1 MKPDLSI
8 LRTPRPGARFFVPQ
22 GLAVGAERPLPTDSA
37 HHAARVLRL
46 TEGDPVAL
54 FDGTGGEYLG
64 VIARISRGDVVV
76 RATSFTDMEREPP
89 VSVTLVQGVSS
100 GDRMDYTIRKAV
112 ELGIGAIVPVFT
124 ERSVV
129 RLAGERADRRTAH
142 WRALAVAACEQC
154 GRNRVPDVAPPVPF
168 VHWLGELPP
177 PVAREARLTLSPGA
191 EHRLADLPRPEGP
204 ITLLAGPEGGLTAEE
219 SALAQSRGF
228 EAVRLGPRVLRTET
242 AALAA
247 LAAILTLWGD
257 FSTGRSVYFEE
268 QQDGPRYPQSI
279 SEKRATSDHAD

>member
-22 GLAVGAERPLPTDSA
+22 GLAVGAERPLPADAA

-46 TEGDPVAL
+46 AEGDPVAL

-64 VIARISRGDVVV
+64 VIARIARGDVVV
-76 RATSFTDMEREPP
+76 RATTFTDTEREPP
-89 VSVTLVQGVSS
+89 VSVALAQGVSS

-112 ELGIGAIVPVFT
+112 ELGIGTIVPVFT

-154 GRNRVPDVAPPVPF
+154 GRNRVPDVVPPVAF
-168 VHWLGELPP
+168 VHWLGELTP
-177 PVAREARLTLSPGA
+177 PVAGEARLTLSPGA
-191 EHRLADLPRPEGP
+191 EQRLADLPRPEGR

-257 FSTGRSVYFEE
+257 F
-268 QQDGPRYPQSI
+268 
-279 SEKRATSDHAD
+279 

>member
-8 LRTPRPGARFFVPQ
+8 LRTPRPGARFFVPA
-22 GLAVGAERPLPTDSA
+22 GLAIGAERPLPSDSA

-64 VIARISRGDVVV
+64 VIARIARGDVVV
-76 RATSFTDMEREPP
+76 RATVFADTEREPP
-89 VSVTLVQGVSS
+89 LSLILVQGVSS
-100 GDRMDYTIRKAV
+100 GDRMDYTLRKAV

-142 WRALAVAACEQC
+142 WQALAVAACEQC
-154 GRNRVPDVAPPVPF
+154 GRNRVPDVAPPVAF
-168 VHWLGELPP
+168 VQWLGALAPPAAGEL
-177 PVAREARLTLSPGA
+177 RLILSPGG
-191 EHRLADLPRPEGP
+191 EHRLADLRRPDGP
-204 ITLLAGPEGGLTAEE
+204 ITLLAGPEGGLTGEE
-219 SALAQSRGF
+219 SALARSRGF
-228 EAVRLGPRVLRTET
+228 EPVRLGPRVLRTET

-257 FSTGRSVYFEE
+257 F
-268 QQDGPRYPQSI
+268 
-279 SEKRATSDHAD
+279 